1 MTVLVK
7 SIENRARL
15 AEWGEQAE
23 QLSAEEGASEVTGT
37 LEMTFIHDKPDL
49 HIEVPPIPG

>member
-1 MTVLVK
+1 LTVLVK